1 MNAVSKLTTKFQAT
15 IPAPVRKAL
24 ASQRGDTVAFDIR
37 DGVVTLRRAA
47 PTDTGWPWAIAFTKA
62 VEGTLSEWHSEADER
77 AYRDL

>member
-24 ASQRGDTVAFDIR
+24 EIKQGDAVAFDIR
-37 DGVVTLRRAA
+37 DGVVTLRRATQ
-47 PTDTGWPWAIAFTKA
+47 TDIAFATA
-62 VEGTLSEWHSEADER
+62 VEGTLSEWHSEADEQ

>member
-24 ASQRGDTVAFDIR
+24 EIKQGDTVAFDIR
-37 DGVVTLRRAA
+37 DGVVTLRRAT
-47 PTDTGWPWAIAFTKA
+47 PTDIAFTKA
-62 VEGTLSEWHSEADER
+62 VEGTLSEWHLEADER